1 MFAFLVSFLKSRHNN
16 LKIFFLQNKEM
27 FLGIPWFGSWFWKL
41 FSCMHLACL
50 CKTCVEF
57 ITGLIYDLAIFIR
70 ALKYTGLCHYIFEI
84 EYMRGRKSQTRK
96 LQYTMSKIKAFK
108 KLPRSKVNSPLMIKF
123 TGKNWNAAINFF
135 SCHSVFRPN
144 STTPPFFSYILVF
157 LYYSNHAG
165 KKWMHH
171 VTNMDGS
178 RAKKSFLVVTV
189 VVAPAKN
196 KLLKCTIIKWNAATE
211 EDPLLRKSLCLHKN
225 T

>member
-1 MFAFLVSFLKSRHNN
+1 MFV
-16 LKIFFLQNKEM
+16 QNVCGVYNRAYLW
-27 FLGIPWFGSWFWKL
+27 LGYLHQSSEI
-41 FSCMHLACL
+41 
-50 CKTCVEF
+50 
-57 ITGLIYDLAIFIR
+57 
-70 ALKYTGLCHYIFEI
+70 YTGLCHYIFEI

-178 RAKKSFLVVTV
+178 RAKKKFLSRDSSSSTS
-189 VVAPAKN
+189 K
-196 KLLKCTIIKWNAATE
+196 K
-211 EDPLLRKSLCLHKN
+211 
-225 T
+225 